1 MIVSIHAPTWGAT
14 KCTCRQ
20 HPTNQRFNPRTHMGC
35 DGRTLVQSVRLLVS
49 IHAPT
54 WGATILTILLAN
66 GVSVSIH
73 APTWGATQGSCI
85 YTRHDHSFNPRTH
98 MGCDR
103 SHQLVYCR
111 AQVSIHAPTWG
122 ATCDSTQV
130 SHSGR
135 VSIHAPTWGAT
146 WEPFCL
152 ASHVCCFNPRTHM
165 GCDRI
170 LQRLFL

>member
-35 DGRTLVQSVRLLVS
+35 DGRTLVQSVRLL
-49 IHAPT
+49 
-54 WGATILTILLAN
+54 
-66 GVSVSIH
+66 VSIH